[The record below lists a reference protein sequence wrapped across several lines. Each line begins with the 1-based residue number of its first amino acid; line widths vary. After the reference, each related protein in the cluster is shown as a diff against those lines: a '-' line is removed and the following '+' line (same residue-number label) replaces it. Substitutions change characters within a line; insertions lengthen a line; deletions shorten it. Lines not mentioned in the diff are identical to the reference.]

1 MVVESCPG
9 LVVEIWTYKHH
20 AEGRHNCHDH
30 PLPRP
35 PFQLPIHL
43 LNSLIHSA
51 ASPAAQNCTQ
61 SRTTSVL
68 TALRQSTKLSVPATF
83 QAGIDSG
90 TSQQSMWVGACPVG
104 INDTPAAFAGERTL
118 RSWPVSLC
126 RGVPLT
132 GDSPLT
138 FSQARRAC
146 SAFCCAPTKAAHD

>member
-1 MVVESCPG
+1 MISPS
-9 LVVEIWTYKHH
+9 KNQDK
-20 AEGRHNCHDH
+20 ARHIRHDH

-68 TALRQSTKLSVPATF
+68 TALRQSAKLSVPATF

-104 INDTPAAFAGERTL
+104 FNDSPAAFAGERTL
-118 RSWPVSLC
+118 RPWPVSLC
-126 RGVPLT
+126 RGGPLT
-132 GDSPLT
+132 GDSPLS
-138 FSQARRAC
+138 FSQASRAFRR
-146 SAFCCAPTKAAHD
+146 FFLAPPHSSTV